1 MYTVFLYIFAAIG
14 VIFTGCFALF
24 FIMLLCSI
32 IYEKRH
38 PGWLNIPDDFETEE
52 FDK

>member
-1 MYTVFLYIFAAIG
+1 MYTVFLYIFAVIG

-24 FIMLLCSI
+24 FITLLCSI

-38 PGWLNIPDDFETEE
+38 PEWSNILSSFDNEDDEV
-52 FDK
+52 